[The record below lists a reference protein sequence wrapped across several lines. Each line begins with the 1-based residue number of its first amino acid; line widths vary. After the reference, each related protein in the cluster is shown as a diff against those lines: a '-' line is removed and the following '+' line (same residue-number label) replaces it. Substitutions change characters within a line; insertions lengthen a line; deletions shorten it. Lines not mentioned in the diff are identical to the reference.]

1 MKYTATL
8 FSKDSELAK
17 AYKDKTKD
25 MQTSDTVGKPY
36 EGMINGKLVKMVLM
50 DGVKA
55 QYRAL
60 LEAEDLLNTNIFTK
74 VDDAFSLRMRIWN
87 YAKQNMLI
95 DGKEGCKMLDDEFEI
110 DFIEQAIILYCTE
123 LLFPLFHRSCTRVEE
138 VLKLN
143 LTKYMPESAKD

>member
-1 MKYTATL
+1 MKYTASL
-8 FSKDSELAK
+8 FSKNDDLAK
-17 AYKDKTKD
+17 AYKAKTKD
-25 MQTSDTVGKPY
+25 MQTNDTVGQPY
-36 EGMINGKLVKMVLM
+36 EGMINGKLVKMALM

-55 QYRAL
+55 QYKAL

-74 VDDAFSLRMRIWN
+74 VEDAFALRMKIWN

-95 DGKEGCKMLDDEFEI
+95 DGKEGYKMLDDEFEL

-123 LLFPLFHRSCTRVEE
+123 LLFPLFHRSCTKVEE

-143 LTKYMPESAKD
+143 LTKYMTESAKD